1 MVALLTIS
9 IILQFL
15 AAVIALRLIRQTG
28 VWPAWVLIA
37 CSVSLMAVRRSLV
50 LSSVLYDGVTTP
62 VMWTG
67 EIVGL
72 FITVLM
78 ISGLSSIRPMFRAMQ
93 RSERELTAERN
104 FVTTVL
110 DTSAALVVVLDRES
124 RIVRFNGAA
133 ERVTGYK
140 AADVY
145 GKYLWDHLL
154 IDSEVERV
162 RRGVAKLFSGRTQGV
177 AANHWRTK
185 SGELRLIEWTNTVL
199 RGEDE
204 RIEYIIGTGIDV
216 TERQQARQALT
227 ASEDRYRTL
236 MESASDAIVVADA
249 ESGTILDINRKAER
263 LLGKSATDLVGR
275 NQTVLHAEPDR
286 ERYRYLFKAISRGE
300 ITQDVDSTIQ
310 RSDGSVVSVA
320 ISAGV
325 SVLDGRKVVLGIFHD
340 MTERQRI
347 ENELRESERRF
358 RHMSYHDELTGLRNR
373 SFFDKEM
380 AIIDR
385 DMETIK
391 PVSVIAIDVDG
402 LKTVNDSYGHRS
414 GDEVLVST
422 AKILTSAFSGS
433 DIVSRVGGD
442 EFAVILPGVDWLTA
456 VEKGEEI
463 KRAVA
468 EYNRGRPNLTI
479 SLSLGVASSFP
490 DRRESIYEIFQRAD
504 DKMYS
509 YKLTQATSTKSRLV
523 DILMSALAERDRN
536 TSSHIERLV
545 VMCSMMAERMNLDDQ
560 KKRNLILLARMHDLG
575 KVGVPD
581 EILFKPGKLTSEEL
595 PKMREH
601 VIIGYNIAL
610 RSKELRHI
618 ADLVLHHHE
627 FWNGEGYPKA
637 LAGESIPQ
645 ECRILAVVDA
655 YDAMTSDR
663 PYHRAVGKDEAFT
676 ELRLKSGTQ
685 FDPAMVDIFVALMQ
699 SVPMLPYHQP
709 PTSAKVLDLHKPDK
723 RVTRPAKIV

>member
-15 AAVIALRLIRQTG
+15 AAVMALRLIRQTG

-72 FITVLM
+72 FITILM

-93 RSERELTAERN
+93 RTERELIAERN
-104 FVTTVL
+104 FVTAVL

-133 ERVTGYK
+133 ERLSGYK

-145 GKYLWDHLL
+145 GKHIWDYLL
-154 IDSEVERV
+154 IDSEIERV
-162 RRGVAKLFSGRTQGV
+162 KRVAAKLFSGRTPGT

-199 RGEDE
+199 RGEDG
-204 RIEYIIGTGIDV
+204 RIEYVIGTGIDV

-263 LLGKSATDLVGR
+263 LLGKGKTDLVGL
-275 NQTVLHAEPDR
+275 NQSVLHAEPDR
-286 ERYRYLFKAISRGE
+286 ERHRYLFKAIARGE
-300 ITQDVDSTIQ
+300 VTQDVDSTIQ
-310 RSDGSVVSVA
+310 RADGSLVAVS

-385 DMETIK
+385 DMEKIK

-402 LKTVNDSYGHRS
+402 LKTVNDSYGHRA

-422 AKILTSAFSGS
+422 AKILTSEFSGS
-433 DIVSRVGGD
+433 D
-442 EFAVILPGVDWLTA
+442 T
-456 VEKGEEI
+456 
-463 KRAVA
+463 VA
-468 EYNRGRPNLTI
+468 R
-479 SLSLGVASSFP
+479 
-490 DRRESIYEIFQRAD
+490 
-504 DKMYS
+504 
-509 YKLTQATSTKSRLV
+509 
-523 DILMSALAERDRN
+523 
-536 TSSHIERLV
+536 
-545 VMCSMMAERMNLDDQ
+545 
-560 KKRNLILLARMHDLG
+560 
-575 KVGVPD
+575 
-581 EILFKPGKLTSEEL
+581 
-595 PKMREH
+595 
-601 VIIGYNIAL
+601 
-610 RSKELRHI
+610 
-618 ADLVLHHHE
+618 
-627 FWNGEGYPKA
+627 
-637 LAGESIPQ
+637 
-645 ECRILAVVDA
+645 
-655 YDAMTSDR
+655 
-663 PYHRAVGKDEAFT
+663 
-676 ELRLKSGTQ
+676 
-685 FDPAMVDIFVALMQ
+685 
-699 SVPMLPYHQP
+699 
-709 PTSAKVLDLHKPDK
+709 
-723 RVTRPAKIV
+723 